1 MMIVLNMDKGGNAII
16 KTSWNINGTFIF

>member
-16 KTSWNINGTFIF
+16 KTSWNINGTFL

>member
-16 KTSWNINGTFIF
+16 KTSWNVNGRFI

>member
-16 KTSWNINGTFIF
+16 KTSWNINGTFI

>member
-16 KTSWNINGTFIF
+16 KTSWNINGRFI